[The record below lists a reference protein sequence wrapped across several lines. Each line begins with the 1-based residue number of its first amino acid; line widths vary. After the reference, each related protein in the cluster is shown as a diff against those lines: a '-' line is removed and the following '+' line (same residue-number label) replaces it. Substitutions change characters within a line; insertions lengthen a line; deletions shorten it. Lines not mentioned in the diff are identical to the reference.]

1 MEPPVRPH
9 RRLKWKYTAVV
20 VALVAAAIVSVGL
33 TELYFSYQDS
43 KRALSRFEENKA
55 FTAATSIEQL
65 MQEILLDLE
74 SVAQPTVATR
84 WRRAGDERAEDFT
97 GSSSGTSSS
106 AS

>member
-55 FTAATSIEQL
+55 FTAASSIEQL
-65 MQEILLDLE
+65 VQEILLDLDT
-74 SVAQPTVATR
+74 VAQPTVATR
-84 WRRAGDERAEDFT
+84 AKGRQERAEDFT
-97 GSSSGTSSS
+97 GSSSATSSS